1 MVERAAR
8 WGVVS
13 ACLAALLLAAPARA
27 ALPRLPSP
35 TEGADAQRLLAA
47 AGVSDCVCEEERLE
61 LDRYRALVAAAESV
75 EEARERATRP
85 SRLARRALGL
95 ARWVAPEPSKLEA
108 VRARLAAYE
117 ARVATAP
124 SAEAAAGE
132 FGELV
137 RVASVDVGVGKGTSC
152 RYDTTEVIAI
162 ILGFLLFI
170 IPGIILLIVFC

>member
-1 MVERAAR
+1 MERARAVR
-8 WGVVS
+8 VGIVW
-13 ACLAALLLAAPARA
+13 ACLSLAALPARA
-27 ALPRLPSP
+27 ALPELPSP
-35 TEGADAQRLLAA
+35 MEGVDAQRLLGAVGA
-47 AGVSDCVCEEERLE
+47 PTCVCEEERLE

-75 EEARERATRP
+75 EEARERALRP
-85 SRLARRALGL
+85 SRLARRAIAM
-95 ARWVAPEPSKLEA
+95 ARWIAPEPSKLET

-124 SAEAAAGE
+124 TPEAAAGE

-137 RVASVDVGVGKGTSC
+137 RVASVDLEVGKGTSC